1 MPLATLFFNIRV
13 SLISLS
19 VQCLHYAGV
28 QAASNTPPYTDLRCQ
43 SPNGSRDAIAALPG
57 SDLTSGQQTM
67 PRISDLKIWIRLT
80 GAIWLMLLV
89 AWSGMIFWESHVNRQ
104 TAIDQAREFSNSMH
118 EATMAG
124 LTGMM
129 ITGTVAQRDIFL
141 DQIKQLSIIR
151 DLKVIRGENVTKLFG
166 PGAAKDV
173 VPADAS
179 EKQVLAS
186 GQEFSEIQSDEKGEY
201 LRVVRPALA
210 LKSYLGKDCIACHQ
224 VPERSV
230 LGAVSMKISLDHVNQ
245 AVAAQRVKS
254 LFAALVVSLPL
265 LAFIYLFI
273 RNFVTTPLDKMVAGL
288 RKISSGEGDLT
299 QRLDIRGR
307 DEIGEASSA
316 FNEMMEKFSTL
327 VKHVSESASQVSSA
341 AHTLADSAGQV
352 AASSAQQDTKSSAAA
367 LAVEQM
373 LTSIGSIATGMAGV
387 HQQSSESRRR
397 SGEGNESLSHLI
409 GEVGQVESTVREIA
423 DSVTEFV
430 KSTGSITS
438 MTRQVKDIADQ
449 TNLLALNA
457 AIEAARAGE
466 QGRGFA
472 VVADEVRKLAEKSS
486 ASAGEIDLVTRT
498 LATQADV
505 VRQSIERGL
514 KHIASSQDSMESVAE
529 VLTAASTSVIEVD
542 RGLDAIATATDEQR
556 RVSGEVAQNIEAIAT
571 MSRDNSRAVEQT
583 AASACE
589 METLAK
595 KLQSTVGRF
604 RT

>member
-1 MPLATLFFNIRV
+1 MAAGNFISQYQGFPDFLVRRV
-13 SLISLS
+13 SAL
-19 VQCLHYAGV
+19 C
-28 QAASNTPPYTDLRCQ
+28 R
-43 SPNGSRDAIAALPG
+43 LPG
-57 SDLTSGQQTM
+57 SKQRASSYRFPLLLTHQKSLCHRGLPSSDTLGQQIM

-89 AWSGMIFWESHVNRQ
+89 AWSGMIFWESHANRQ

-129 ITGTVAQRDIFL
+129 ITGTVAQRDVFL

-151 DLKVIRGENVTKLFG
+151 DLKVIRGENVTRIFG
-166 PGAAKDV
+166 PGAAKDAV
-173 VPADAS
+173 AADAS

-186 GQEFSEIQSDEKGEY
+186 GQEFSEILSDEKGEY

-210 LKSYLGKDCIACHQ
+210 LKNYLGKDCIACHQ

-230 LGAVSMKISLDHVNQ
+230 LGAVSMKISLEHVNQ
-245 AVAAQRVKS
+245 AVAAQRTKS
-254 LFAALVVSLPL
+254 LLAALVASFL
-265 LAFIYLFI
+265 LLGFIYLFI
-273 RNFVTTPLDKMVAGL
+273 RNVVTTPLDKMVTGL

-299 QRLDIRGR
+299 QRLDIRSR
-307 DEIGEASSA
+307 DEIGESARA
-316 FNEMMEKFSTL
+316 FNEMMEKFSAL
-327 VKHVSESASQVSSA
+327 VVHVSESAGQVSSA

-352 AASSAQQDTKSSAAA
+352 AASSVKQDAKSSAATS
-367 LAVEQM
+367 AVEQV
-373 LTSIGSIATGMAGV
+373 LSSIGSIAQGMARV

-397 SGEGNESLSHLI
+397 SEEGNESLSRLI
-409 GEVGQVESTVREIA
+409 SEVGQVESTVREIA
-423 DSVTEFV
+423 DSVTQFV
-430 KSTGSITS
+430 CSTESITS
-438 MTRQVKDIADQ
+438 MTRQVKEIADQ

-486 ASAGEIDLVTRT
+486 SSATEIDAVTHT
-498 LATQADV
+498 LAKQADV

-514 KHIASSQDSMESVAE
+514 KHIASSQNSMASVAE
-529 VLTAASTSVIEVD
+529 VLATASTSATEVD
-542 RGLDAIATATDEQR
+542 RGMDAIATATDEQR
-556 RVSGEVAQNIEAIAT
+556 RVSGEVAQNIESIAA
-571 MSRDNSRAVEQT
+571 MSRDNSMAVEQT
-583 AASACE
+583 AASAHE
-589 METLAK
+589 MEALAK
-595 KLQSTVGRF
+595 KLQNTVARF

>member
-1 MPLATLFFNIRV
+1 M
-13 SLISLS
+13 
-19 VQCLHYAGV
+19 
-28 QAASNTPPYTDLRCQ
+28 
-43 SPNGSRDAIAALPG
+43 
-57 SDLTSGQQTM
+57 
-67 PRISDLKIWIRLT
+67 
-80 GAIWLMLLV
+80 
-89 AWSGMIFWESHVNRQ
+89 
-104 TAIDQAREFSNSMH
+104 
-118 EATMAG
+118 
-124 LTGMM
+124 
-129 ITGTVAQRDIFL
+129 
-141 DQIKQLSIIR
+141 
-151 DLKVIRGENVTKLFG
+151 
-166 PGAAKDV
+166 
-173 VPADAS
+173 
-179 EKQVLAS
+179 LAS

-224 VPERSV
+224 VPEKSV

-245 AVAAQRVKS
+245 AVAAQRIKS
-254 LFAALVVSLPL
+254 LLAALIVSLPL

-299 QRLDIRGR
+299 RRLDIRGR

-316 FNEMMEKFSTL
+316 FNEMMEKFSAL
-327 VKHVSESASQVSSA
+327 VKHVSESAGQVSSA

-352 AASSAQQDTKSSAAA
+352 AASSVQQDAKSSAAA

-373 LTSIGSIATGMAGV
+373 LSSIGSIATGMAGV
-387 HQQSSESRRR
+387 HAQSSESRRR
-397 SGEGNESLSHLI
+397 SDEGNESLSRLI

-514 KHIASSQDSMESVAE
+514 KHIASSQNSMESVAE
-529 VLTAASTSVIEVD
+529 VLATASTSVAEVD
-542 RGLDAIATATDEQR
+542 RGLDAIAAATNEQR

-589 METLAK
+589 MEALAK

>member
-1 MPLATLFFNIRV
+1 
-13 SLISLS
+13 
-19 VQCLHYAGV
+19 
-28 QAASNTPPYTDLRCQ
+28 
-43 SPNGSRDAIAALPG
+43 
-57 SDLTSGQQTM
+57 
-67 PRISDLKIWIRLT
+67 
-80 GAIWLMLLV
+80 
-89 AWSGMIFWESHVNRQ
+89 
-104 TAIDQAREFSNSMH
+104 
-118 EATMAG
+118 
-124 LTGMM
+124 
-129 ITGTVAQRDIFL
+129 
-141 DQIKQLSIIR
+141 
-151 DLKVIRGENVTKLFG
+151 
-166 PGAAKDV
+166 
-173 VPADAS
+173 
-179 EKQVLAS
+179 
-186 GQEFSEIQSDEKGEY
+186 
-201 LRVVRPALA
+201 
-210 LKSYLGKDCIACHQ
+210 
-224 VPERSV
+224 
-230 LGAVSMKISLDHVNQ
+230 
-245 AVAAQRVKS
+245 
-254 LFAALVVSLPL
+254 
-265 LAFIYLFI
+265 
-273 RNFVTTPLDKMVAGL
+273 
-288 RKISSGEGDLT
+288 
-299 QRLDIRGR
+299 
-307 DEIGEASSA
+307 
-316 FNEMMEKFSTL
+316 
-327 VKHVSESASQVSSA
+327 
-341 AHTLADSAGQV
+341 
-352 AASSAQQDTKSSAAA
+352 
-367 LAVEQM
+367 M

-397 SGEGNESLSHLI
+397 SDEGNESLSRLI

-423 DSVTEFV
+423 GAVTDIV